1 MLHWVVL
8 LRMSQL
14 CYYYWIIDL
23 CCTVSPLQVLIVAR
37 FMSFYPWKMMLVL
50 GAASWLLGG
59 QHLFVWSVLGW
70 WSGLGVC
77 KFQTDYTMALWVLG
91 KRSARATL
99 DSSTIQMIPNV
110 LSSLGWEGCL
120 SSSCVTCSA
129 TGASWETSS
138 PVILRSR
145 WQCSYMWSATMRR
158 LGASSSHSVDLLKL
172 SVDTSKRFCMLL
184 ENLALKWFC
193 PPQPKSQRAYR
204 TVGGGIPTSRL
215 PTISLIQV
223 YLEVIYVS

>member
-1 MLHWVVL
+1 
-8 LRMSQL
+8 
-14 CYYYWIIDL
+14 
-23 CCTVSPLQVLIVAR
+23 
-37 FMSFYPWKMMLVL
+37 MLVL

-70 WSGLGVC
+70 WSGLVVC

-99 DSSTIQMIPNV
+99 DSSNIQMIPNV
-110 LSSLGWEGCL
+110 LSYLGWGGCL

-129 TGASWETSS
+129 IGASWETPST
-138 PVILRSR
+138 VILRSR
-145 WQCSYMWSATMRR
+145 WQCFYMWWATIRG

>member
-1 MLHWVVL
+1 
-8 LRMSQL
+8 
-14 CYYYWIIDL
+14 
-23 CCTVSPLQVLIVAR
+23 
-37 FMSFYPWKMMLVL
+37 MLVL
-50 GAASWLLGG
+50 GIVSWLLGG
-59 QHLFVWSVLGW
+59 AAL
-70 WSGLGVC
+70 VC
-77 KFQTDYTMALWVLG
+77 VICAWMMVRFRRLANSRPAITYGLWVLG

-99 DSSTIQMIPNV
+99 DSSNIQMIPNV
-110 LSSLGWEGCL
+110 LSYLGWGGCI

-129 TGASWETSS
+129 IGASWETPST
-138 PVILRSR
+138 VILRSR
-145 WQCSYMWSATMRR
+145 WQCFYMWWATIRG